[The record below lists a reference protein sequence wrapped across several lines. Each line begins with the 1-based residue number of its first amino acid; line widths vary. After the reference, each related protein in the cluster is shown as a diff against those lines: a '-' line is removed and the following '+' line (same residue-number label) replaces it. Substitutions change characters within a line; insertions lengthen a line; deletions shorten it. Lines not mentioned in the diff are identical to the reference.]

1 MDRFT
6 EELNRASHALL
17 DAEVRL
23 RTVIAQRTQLEKQ
36 IAILTAV
43 EANLEENIRVLK
55 QTDVIIDA
63 KEYKKAISDLATAR
77 VRRSFLRV
85 DRENCLKIEGHAE
98 FVHEKAKT
106 EYERIFNM
114 IHNPPNNVI
123 PGNFGKK

>member
-1 MDRFT
+1 MDRAT
-6 EELNRASHALL
+6 EDLNKASHALL
-17 DAEVRL
+17 DAEIRL
-23 RTVIAQRTQLEKQ
+23 RTVVAQRTQLEKQ

-55 QTDVIIDA
+55 QKDAIIIA
-63 KEYKKAISDLATAR
+63 SEYKKAISDLATAR

-85 DRENCLKIEGHAE
+85 DRENCMKIEGHAE
-98 FVHEKAKT
+98 FVHEKAKA
-106 EYERIFNM
+106 EYDRLFNM